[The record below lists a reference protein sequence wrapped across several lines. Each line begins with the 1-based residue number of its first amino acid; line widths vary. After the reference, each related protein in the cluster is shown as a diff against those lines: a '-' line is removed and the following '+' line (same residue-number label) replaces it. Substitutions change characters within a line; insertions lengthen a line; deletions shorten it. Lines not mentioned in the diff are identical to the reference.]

1 MSVSCGED
9 IACPA
14 NVDHFLVR
22 DVRRG
27 EIVRVRPIVAF
38 QGETGAFSERAA
50 ALLVPGQLSLLP
62 CDTFDAA
69 VRAVVNGEADF
80 AVIPIENLIAG
91 PVHAALDAM
100 AQFTSLERVR
110 ELTLPVRLALLGLPG
125 ARIDQVREVLSHG
138 VALKQVTRFLAEHPA
153 IRAVE
158 APDTAGAAR
167 MVAIRREPSVAAIAA
182 PWAAKHYGLTILAE
196 GLEDRPDNGT
206 KFVLLRRAPQRA

>member
-1 MSVSCGED
+1 VHRSN
-9 IACPA
+9 ATA
-14 NVDHFLVR
+14 NVDDFLVR
-22 DVRRG
+22 PLHRG
-27 EIVRVRPIVAF
+27 EIARVRPIVAF

-50 ALLVPGQLSLLP
+50 ALLVPGQLALLP

-69 VRAVVNGEADF
+69 VRAVVNGNADY
-80 AVIPIENLIAG
+80 AVIPVENLIAG

-100 AQFTSLERVR
+100 AQFSSLERVR

-125 ARIDQVREVLSHG
+125 AVIGQVREVLSHG

-167 MVAIRREPSVAAIAA
+167 MVAIRRDPAVAAIAA

-196 GLEDRPDNGT
+196 GLEDRSDNGT
-206 KFVLLRRAPQRA
+206 KFVLLRRIGHRA